1 MTFRPPKRSVAW
13 RRQEEKLDNEGQKQQ
28 PGSGN
33 GRAKGDN
40 KGKSFLI
47 QCKTTAKGST
57 ILKLDELLKMIRE
70 ARQEDRIAVTQQQFK
85 DQAKFAIL
93 RWEDFEGLVE
103 ELGMEL

>member
-1 MTFRPPKRSVAW
+1 MAW
-13 RRQEEKLDNEGQKQQ
+13 RRQEEKFDQEGQKQQ

-57 ILKLDELLKMIRE
+57 TLKLRELMKMVRE
-70 ARQEDRIAVTQQQFK
+70 AQGEDRIAVTQLQFK
-85 DQAKFAIL
+85 DRAQYAVL
-93 RWEDFEGLVE
+93 RWEDFEGLIE